1 MKSAAE
7 CSNPSFTHYDESSVD
22 VGKKRNHID
31 PLTFIVVII
40 LMGVSTFI
48 VYSAS
53 SAWALQHLKSESGLV
68 NKHII
73 KVLLG
78 LVVLFVGIA
87 IDYHKY
93 KDVTKY
99 TLILA
104 IILLCVT
111 KVLGGETKGAVRWLS
126 LGGFSFQP
134 SEFAKFAL
142 LFHLSTLLSTK
153 KEKLNDLNKGFLPL
167 LMWVGA
173 VSALVLL
180 QPNFSMGGIIFLLG
194 LMMMF
199 IGGARFKHLGYSM
212 LALIPTLVGYM
223 LSAQYRRQRVLSYFG
238 FGDNPEGL
246 KTAKYQLMQG
256 IIGFGNGGIF
266 GVGMGQSKQRDLFLP
281 ESYGD
286 FIFSIVGEEYGLIG
300 TIVFMAVFL
309 LILLR
314 GLRIAKNAPDDF
326 GKFLALSI
334 TVSIVTYALGNAMV
348 TLGLVPTTGLPMPF
362 VSYGGSAIIFS
373 AFAVGVLLNIS
384 SQTEMNP
391 RLVPFQSAPP
401 TPPSA
406 RPEPSVGKV
415 Y

>member
-1 MKSAAE
+1 
-7 CSNPSFTHYDESSVD
+7 
-22 VGKKRNHID
+22 
-31 PLTFIVVII
+31 
-40 LMGVSTFI
+40 MGVSTFI

-53 SAWALQHLKSESGLV
+53 SAWALQNLKSESGLV
-68 NKHII
+68 NKHIV
-73 KVLLG
+73 KVFLG
-78 LVVLFVGIA
+78 LIVLFIGIA

-93 KDVTKY
+93 KSITKFVLFGAIGLLMVT
-99 TLILA
+99 L
-104 IILLCVT
+104 VT
-111 KVLGGETKGAVRWLS
+111 GGETKGAVRWLS

-153 KEKLNDLNKGFLPL
+153 KEKLNDLKKGFAPL
-167 LMWVGA
+167 LGWVGV
-173 VSALVLL
+173 VSLLVLA
-180 QPNFSMGGIIFLLG
+180 QPNFSMGGIIFMLG
-194 LMMMF
+194 ILMMF
-199 IGGARFKHLGYSM
+199 IGGARFKHLAVSL
-212 LALIPTLVGYM
+212 LALIPALMGYM
-223 LSAQYRRQRVLSYFG
+223 LSAGYRRQRVLAYLG

-246 KTAKYQLMQG
+246 VKAKYQLWQG

-300 TIVFMAVFL
+300 TMIFMTIFL

-391 RLVPFQSAPP
+391 RLEPIDVGPAQAQPP
-401 TPPSA
+401 MPKA
-406 RPEPSVGKV
+406 EPSVGRV

>member
-1 MKSAAE
+1 M
-7 CSNPSFTHYDESSVD
+7 
-22 VGKKRNHID
+22 GKRRNHID
-31 PLTFIVVII
+31 PLTFIVVIV

-53 SAWALQHLKSESGLV
+53 SAWALQNLKSESGLV
-68 NKHII
+68 NKHIV
-73 KVLLG
+73 KVFIG
-78 LVVLFVGIA
+78 LIVLFVGIA
-87 IDYHKY
+87 IDYHRY
-93 KDVTKY
+93 KDLTKIVLFAAIALLGITLVT
-99 TLILA
+99 
-104 IILLCVT
+104 
-111 KVLGGETKGAVRWLS
+111 GGETKGAVRWLS
-126 LGGFSFQP
+126 IGGFSFQP

-153 KEKLNDLNKGFLPL
+153 KEKLNDLRKGFLPL
-167 LMWVGA
+167 LWWVGI
-173 VSALVLL
+173 VSLLVLL

-194 LMMMF
+194 IIMMF
-199 IGGARFKHLGYSM
+199 IGGARFKHLGISL
-212 LALIPTLVGYM
+212 LALIPALMGYM
-223 LSAQYRRQRVLSYFG
+223 LSAGYRRQRVLSYLG

-246 KTAKYQLMQG
+246 VNAKYQLWQG

-300 TIVFMAVFL
+300 TMIFMTVFL

-384 SQTEMNP
+384 AQTDMHP
-391 RLVPFQSAPP
+391 RLAPIGQEP
-401 TPPSA
+401 AVQAPAPKA
-406 RPEPSVGKV
+406 EPSVGRV

>member
-1 MKSAAE
+1 MAKQ
-7 CSNPSFTHYDESSVD
+7 
-22 VGKKRNHID
+22 RNHMD
-31 PLTFIVVII
+31 RWTFIVVVV

-53 SAWALQHLKSESGLV
+53 SAWALQNLKSESGLV
-68 NKHII
+68 NKHIV
-73 KVLLG
+73 KVFIG
-78 LVVLFVGIA
+78 LVVMFIGIGV
-87 IDYHKY
+87 DYHKY
-93 KDVTKY
+93 KYITKY
-99 TLILA
+99 VLMAAIALLGVTL
-104 IILLCVT
+104 VS
-111 KVLGGETKGAVRWLS
+111 GGETKGAVRWLS

-153 KEKLNDLNKGFLPL
+153 KEKLNDLKKGFIPL
-167 LMWVGA
+167 LWWVGI
-173 VSALVLL
+173 VTLLVLL
-180 QPNFSMGGIIFLLG
+180 QPNFSMGGIIFMLG
-194 LMMMF
+194 IMMMF
-199 IGGARFKHLGYSM
+199 IGGARFKHLAISM
-212 LALIPTLVGYM
+212 LGLIPVLIGYM
-223 LSAQYRRQRVLSYFG
+223 LSAPYRMRRVLSYLG
-238 FGDNPEGL
+238 MGDNPEAL
-246 KTAKYQLMQG
+246 KKAKYQLWQG
-256 IIGFGNGGIF
+256 IIGFGNGGFF

-300 TIVFMAVFL
+300 TIVFMAVFF

-314 GLRIAKNAPDDF
+314 GLRIARHAPDDL

-384 SQTEMNP
+384 SQTDMNP
-391 RLVPFQSAPP
+391 RLAPIDVSAPET
-401 TPPSA
+401 TPVMPPLPGVKS
-406 RPEPSVGKV
+406 EPSVGKV

>member
-1 MKSAAE
+1 VAKR
-7 CSNPSFTHYDESSVD
+7 
-22 VGKKRNHID
+22 RNHID
-31 PLTFIVVII
+31 PLTFIVVVV

-53 SAWALQHLKSESGLV
+53 SAWALQNLKSESGLV
-68 NKHII
+68 NKHIV
-73 KVLLG
+73 KVFLG
-78 LVVLFVGIA
+78 LVVLFIGIS
-87 IDYHKY
+87 IDYHRY
-93 KDVTKY
+93 KVFTKY
-99 TLILA
+99 VLFGAIGLLA
-104 IILLCVT
+104 VT
-111 KVLGGETKGAVRWLS
+111 MAFGGEAKGAVRWLS
-126 LGGFSFQP
+126 IGGFSFQP

-153 KEKLNDLNKGFLPL
+153 KEKLTNFKSGFVPL
-167 LMWVGA
+167 LGWVA
-173 VSALVLL
+173 VVSVLVLA
-180 QPNFSMGGIIFLLG
+180 QPNFSMGGIIFMLG
-194 LMMMF
+194 MTMMF
-199 IGGARFKHLGYSM
+199 IGGARFKHLAYSM
-212 LALIPTLVGYM
+212 LALLPMLGVYM
-223 LSAQYRRQRVLSYFG
+223 MTAAYRRQRVMAFLG
-238 FGDNPEGL
+238 LGDNPEGL
-246 KTAKYQLMQG
+246 KKAKYQLWQG

-300 TIVFMAVFL
+300 TMVFMTIFL

-314 GLRIAKNAPDDF
+314 GLRIAKHAPDDF

-362 VSYGGSAIIFS
+362 ISYGGSAIIFS

-384 SQTEMNP
+384 AHTEMNP
-391 RLVPFQSAPP
+391 RLAPIEVQPASA
-401 TPPSA
+401 SKQ
-406 RPEPSVGKV
+406 EPSVGRV

>member
-1 MKSAAE
+1 VA
-7 CSNPSFTHYDESSVD
+7 
-22 VGKKRNHID
+22 KRNHMD
-31 PLTFIVVII
+31 RWTFIVVVV

-53 SAWALQHLKSESGLV
+53 SAWALQNLKSESGLV
-68 NKHII
+68 NKHIV
-73 KVLLG
+73 KVLIG
-78 LVVLFVGIA
+78 LAVMFVGIA
-87 IDYHKY
+87 VDYHKY
-93 KDVTKY
+93 KPLTKYVLMSAIVLLVVTK
-99 TLILA
+99 IF
-104 IILLCVT
+104 
-111 KVLGGETKGAVRWLS
+111 GGETKGAVRWLS
-126 LGGFSFQP
+126 VGGFSFQP

-153 KEKLNDLNKGFLPL
+153 KEKLNDLKKGFLPL
-167 LMWVGA
+167 LGWVGM
-173 VSALVLL
+173 VVVLVLL
-180 QPNFSMGGIIFLLG
+180 QPNFSMGGIIFMLG
-194 LMMMF
+194 MMMMF
-199 IGGARFKHLGYSM
+199 IGGARFKHLFYSM
-212 LALIPTLVGYM
+212 FALVPALGVYM
-223 LSAQYRRQRVLSYFG
+223 ISAPYRLQRVLAYAG
-238 FGDNPEGL
+238 FGDNPEAL
-246 KTAKYQLMQG
+246 KKAKYQLFQG

-300 TIVFMAVFL
+300 TMIFMAVFL

-314 GLRIAKNAPDDF
+314 GLRIAKHAPDDF
-326 GKFLALSI
+326 GKFLAISI

-384 SQTEMNP
+384 SQTDMNP
-391 RLVPFQSAPP
+391 RLAPVEAP
-401 TPPSA
+401 EAVMPA
-406 RPEPSVGKV
+406 AAKAEPSVGRV

>member
-1 MKSAAE
+1 MAS
-7 CSNPSFTHYDESSVD
+7 
-22 VGKKRNHID
+22 KRNHMD
-31 PLTFIVVII
+31 RWTFLVVVI

-53 SAWALQHLKSESGLV
+53 SAWALQNLKSESGLV
-68 NKHII
+68 NKHIV
-73 KVLLG
+73 KVFIG
-78 LVVLFVGIA
+78 LIVMFIGIS

-93 KDVTKY
+93 KHITKY
-99 TLILA
+99 VLIAA
-104 IILLCVT
+104 IALLCVT
-111 KVLGGETKGAVRWLS
+111 KAFGGETKGAVRWLS

-153 KEKLNDLNKGFLPL
+153 KEKLNDLKKGYMPL
-167 LMWVGA
+167 LWWVGV

-180 QPNFSMGGIIFLLG
+180 QPNFSMGGIIFMLG
-194 LMMMF
+194 MMMMF
-199 IGGARFKHLGYSM
+199 IGGARFKHLAVSM
-212 LALIPTLVGYM
+212 LALVPALIGYM
-223 LSAQYRRQRVLSYFG
+223 LSAPYRLKRVMAYIG
-238 FGDNPEGL
+238 QGDNPAAL
-246 KTAKYQLMQG
+246 QTAKYQLWQG

-266 GVGMGQSKQRDLFLP
+266 GVGMGMSKQRDLFLP

-300 TIVFMAVFL
+300 TMIFMAVFF

-314 GLRIAKNAPDDF
+314 GLRIAKHAPDDF

-334 TVSIVTYALGNAMV
+334 TVSIVAYALGNAMV

-384 SQTEMNP
+384 AQTDMNP
-391 RLVPFQSAPP
+391 RLEPADAAGEKAAPP
-401 TPPSA
+401 RAPIMKS
-406 RPEPSVGKV
+406 EPSVGKV

>member
-1 MKSAAE
+1 M
-7 CSNPSFTHYDESSVD
+7 
-22 VGKKRNHID
+22 GKKRNHID
-31 PLTFIVVII
+31 PLTFIVVVV

-53 SAWALQHLKSESGLV
+53 SAWALQNLKSESGLV
-68 NKHII
+68 NKHIV
-73 KVLLG
+73 KVFIG
-78 LVVLFVGIA
+78 LVVLFVGIG

-93 KDVTKY
+93 KNFTKGVLITAIVLLIVTK
-99 TLILA
+99 IF
-104 IILLCVT
+104 
-111 KVLGGETKGAVRWLS
+111 GGETKGAVRWLS
-126 LGGFSFQP
+126 IGGFSFQP

-153 KEKLNDLNKGFLPL
+153 KEKLNDLKKGYLPL
-167 LMWVGA
+167 LLWVGA
-173 VSALVLL
+173 VSGLVLL
-180 QPNFSMGGIIFLLG
+180 QPNFSMGGIIFMLG
-194 LMMMF
+194 MVMMF
-199 IGGARFKHLGYSM
+199 IGGARFKHLAVSM
-212 LALIPTLVGYM
+212 LALVPTLIGYM
-223 LSAQYRRQRVLSYFG
+223 LSAAYRRQRVLAYFG

-246 KTAKYQLMQG
+246 QKAKYQLWQG

-300 TIVFMAVFL
+300 TMIFMTVFL

-314 GLRIAKNAPDDF
+314 GLRIAKHAPDDF

-384 SQTEMNP
+384 SHTEMNP
-391 RLVPFQSAPP
+391 RLAPIE
-401 TPPSA
+401 TEHTASRPPAS
-406 RPEPSVGKV
+406 EPSVGKV

>member
-1 MKSAAE
+1 
-7 CSNPSFTHYDESSVD
+7 

-31 PLTFIVVII
+31 PLTFIVVLV

-53 SAWALQHLKSESGLV
+53 SAWALQNLKSESGLV
-68 NKHII
+68 NKHIV
-73 KVLLG
+73 KVLIG
-78 LVVLFVGIA
+78 LVVLFIGIGV
-87 IDYHKY
+87 DYHKY
-93 KDVTKY
+93 KSITKFV
-99 TLILA
+99 LVSA
-104 IILLCVT
+104 ILLLIVT
-111 KVLGGETKGAVRWLS
+111 KVFGGETKGAVRWLS
-126 LGGFSFQP
+126 IGGFSFQP

-153 KEKLNDLNKGFLPL
+153 KEKLNDLKKGFLPL
-167 LMWVGA
+167 LLWVGA
-173 VSALVLL
+173 VSALVLV
-180 QPNFSMGGIIFLLG
+180 QPNFSMGGIIFMLG
-194 LMMMF
+194 MMMMF
-199 IGGARFKHLGYSM
+199 IGGARFKHLFYSM
-212 LALIPTLVGYM
+212 LALLPALGVYM
-223 LSAQYRRQRVLSYFG
+223 ISAEYRRQRVMAFLG
-238 FGDNPEGL
+238 FGDNPDGL
-246 KTAKYQLMQG
+246 KRAKYQLWQG

-300 TIVFMAVFL
+300 TMIFMTVFL

-384 SQTEMNP
+384 AQTEMNP
-391 RLVPFQSAPP
+391 RLAPIEVEP
-401 TPPSA
+401 EPMPKA
-406 RPEPSVGKV
+406 EPSVGRV